1 MRAEPDAFLGGRLRL
16 HQPPRGA
23 HRAGTDAV
31 LLAQLMT
38 FEAGVTVY
46 DLGAATGAVGL
57 AAARISDQCRVVLV
71 EREPTLAVLAREN
84 IALNALDR
92 RVSVVEAD
100 LLAPGAQR
108 RAAGL
113 LPGSADA
120 VLTNPPF
127 FEVGAHRPSPVPE
140 KASAHTFAA
149 GGLDDWMRSCADLL
163 RPRGRIG
170 LIHRADALPA
180 CLDALRRRF
189 GDCAVRPVH
198 PRADRPA
205 IRVLIAG
212 VKGSRAGLR
221 LLPPLVL
228 QDAAG
233 RFTPEAEAL
242 HRGEPWPVDRTTAAC

>member
-1 MRAEPDAFLGGRLRL
+1 MIPAAEPDRFLGGALLL

-31 LLAQLMT
+31 LLARWLAPEPGET
-38 FEAGVTVY
+38 AY

-57 AAARISDQCRVVLV
+57 AVAHLAPECRAVLV
-71 EREPTLAVLAREN
+71 ERDPALAALAR
-84 IALNALDR
+84 ANAVANGLDG
-92 RVSVVEAD
+92 RVSVIEAD
-100 LLAPGAQR
+100 LLAPGTAR

-113 LPGSADA
+113 VPNSADL

-127 FEVGAHRPSPVPE
+127 FEGPGHRPSPD
-140 KASAHTFAA
+140 AGRAGAHAFPTT
-149 GGLDDWMRSCADLL
+149 GGLDAWLRACADLA
-163 RPRGRIG
+163 RPGGRIG

-180 CLDALRRRF
+180 CLDALRGRF

-198 PRADRPA
+198 ARADRPA

-212 VKGSRAGLR
+212 RKGSRAPFR

-228 QDAAG
+228 QDADG
-233 RFTPEAEAL
+233 RFTPEAAAL
-242 HRGEPWPVDRTTAAC
+242 HGQT

>member
-1 MRAEPDAFLGGRLRL
+1 MTPAAEPDRFFGGRLTL

-31 LLAQLMT
+31 LLARWIAP
-38 FEAGVTVY
+38 EPGETVA

-57 AAARISDQCRVVLV
+57 TVAHLVPECRAVLV
-71 EREPTLAVLAREN
+71 ERDPALAALAREN
-84 IALNALDR
+84 VVANSLDG
-92 RVSVVEAD
+92 RVSVIEAD
-100 LLAPGAQR
+100 LLASGAAR

-113 LPGSADA
+113 VPDSADL

-127 FEVGAHRPSPVPE
+127 FAGPGHRPSPD
-140 KASAHTFAA
+140 AGRAAAHAFAA
-149 GGLDDWMRSCADLL
+149 EDGLEAWMRACADLA
-163 RPRGRIG
+163 RPGGRIG

-180 CLDALRRRF
+180 CLDALKGRF

-198 PRADRPA
+198 ARADRPA

-212 VKGSRAGLR
+212 RKGSRAPFR

-228 QDAAG
+228 QEADG
-233 RFTPEAEAL
+233 RFTPEAAAL
-242 HRGEPWPVDRTTAAC
+242 HGRI